1 MLPASALLPVVAI
14 SNSND
19 DDDDDD
25 DDKNPFALAGIGD
38 VTGLHVPLGDKSDDI
53 DKL

>member
-1 MLPASALLPVVAI
+1 MLPASALLLVVAI
-14 SNSND
+14 SNSN